1 MVPTQ
6 PKNRPI
12 RAEAKTP
19 KRERTRRKL
28 IHAARALIYEK
39 GAEEVTI
46 QEVTQAAG
54 LATGSFYNYFRN
66 KRDMLDGIVEHFRS
80 EFEQSLDPT
89 RGKLSD
95 PAMKLAVT
103 LKYYFKQS
111 QENNSWRTFMTK
123 SGLNNEISLIQS
135 EQQCLEDI
143 RAGLRGGRFRT
154 EDPLITQSLITAMT
168 NHVCMELQKVRLSSS
183 AINETV
189 RHILRMLGLPDIA
202 AKAFADAPL
211 PDIPAPYLQQLPM
224 RAATPSNSKVAT
236 ANGLSVA
243 IGEFA

>member
-1 MVPTQ
+1 MTTLQ
-6 PKNRPI
+6 KNKPI

-19 KRERTRRKL
+19 KRERTRKKL
-28 IHAARALIYEK
+28 VYAARTLIYEK
-39 GAEEVTI
+39 GAEEITI

-54 LATGSFYNYFRN
+54 LATASFYNYFRN
-66 KRDMLDGIVEHFRS
+66 KRDMLDDIVEHFRS
-80 EFEQSLDPT
+80 EFEQCLDPT
-89 RGKLSD
+89 RRKLSD

-111 QENNSWRTFMTK
+111 QENESWRTFVTK

-135 EQQCLEDI
+135 EQQCLEDV

-168 NHVCMELQKVRLSSS
+168 NHVCMELQKLRLPSS

-202 AKAFADAPL
+202 AKAFAEAPL

-224 RAATPSNSKVAT
+224 KAVNPWNSKVSP
-236 ANGLSVA
+236 ANGLRVA
-243 IGEFA
+243 VGEFA

>member
-89 RGKLSD
+89 RRNLSD

-111 QENNSWRTFMTK
+111 QENHSWCTFMTK

-168 NHVCMELQKVRLSSS
+168 SHVCMELQKVRLSSS

-211 PDIPAPYLQQLPM
+211 PDIPAPYLQQLPIE
-224 RAATPSNSKVAT
+224 TSYPSKSEVAT
-236 ANGLSVA
+236 AKGWSVA
-243 IGEFA
+243 IVK

>member
-1 MVPTQ
+1 MKKEQ
-6 PKNRPI
+6 
-12 RAEAKTP
+12 
-19 KRERTRRKL
+19 
-28 IHAARALIYEK
+28 
-39 GAEEVTI
+39 GEVTV

-89 RGKLSD
+89 RRKLSD

-111 QENNSWRTFMTK
+111 QENESWRAFMTK
-123 SGLNNEISLIQS
+123 SGLDNEIALIQS

-183 AINETV
+183 AIDETV

-202 AKAFADAPL
+202 AKAFAEAPL
-211 PDIPAPYLQQLPM
+211 PDIPTPYLQQLPT
-224 RAATPSNSKVAT
+224 RAVNPSDSTVAT
-236 ANGLSVA
+236 VNGLSTNTS
-243 IGEFA
+243 EFA